1 MILLFLRLIVAVVIA
16 IIAGKLISKI
26 KLPAILGWL
35 LAGMILGPHAFA
47 LVNDTL
53 LDAQWYNTVV
63 HCLECAVGLLI
74 GTELVLSLIH
84 I

>member
-1 MILLFLRLIVAVVIA
+1 MILLFLRLIAAVVIA

-53 LDAQWYNTVV
+53 LDAQW
-63 HCLECAVGLLI
+63 
-74 GTELVLSLIH
+74 
-84 I
+84 